1 MAILAPFRG
10 LIYNPDKITDL
21 SRVITPPYDVIS
33 PQQQEAL
40 YARHPYNMIQLDLGK
55 NLPGDS
61 PTFNRYTRAAR
72 LLKGWQKEKVLVREP
87 KPAIYL
93 YRIHYSFPGQ
103 GRRQRTG
110 FIALLGL
117 EPFDSGMVRPHEKT
131 FSGIKVDRFHLLDH
145 CQAQFCPIFSFYED
159 PENQVVEL
167 LSSRA
172 HSEPFIDYQDDD
184 GIRHQLWRVTD
195 KAVLNKVQK
204 DFQEKRV
211 YIADGHHRY
220 ETGLAYKQAMQERV
234 PDSPSGSPFN
244 FTLMFLCNMH
254 DPGLA
259 ILPTH
264 RVLCQF
270 SEERLAHF
278 EKDIAEDFQV
288 ERFPFKPATRKK
300 VKQAFL
306 ARMEEK
312 AREGQVLGVYS
323 AAPPTLY
330 LLTLKGACLEGACAE
345 DLHPLLR
352 KLEVM
357 ILSRL
362 VLQKV
367 LGIKPEEL
375 DRENLIEYRHDARE
389 AMALVESGRCR
400 MAFLLT
406 PPPIQQIQE
415 VADAGLIM
423 PRKSTFFYPK
433 TPTGLVINIMKP
445 NEIIRA

>member
-1 MAILAPFRG
+1 
-10 LIYNPDKITDL
+10 
-21 SRVITPPYDVIS
+21 
-33 PQQQEAL
+33 
-40 YARHPYNMIQLDLGK
+40 
-55 NLPGDS
+55 
-61 PTFNRYTRAAR
+61 
-72 LLKGWQKEKVLVREP
+72 
-87 KPAIYL
+87 
-93 YRIHYSFPGQ
+93 
-103 GRRQRTG
+103 
-110 FIALLGL
+110 
-117 EPFDSGMVRPHEKT
+117 
-131 FSGIKVDRFHLLDH
+131 
-145 CQAQFCPIFSFYED
+145 
-159 PENQVVEL
+159 
-167 LSSRA
+167 
-172 HSEPFIDYQDDD
+172 
-184 GIRHQLWRVTD
+184 
-195 KAVLNKVQK
+195 
-204 DFQEKRV
+204 
-211 YIADGHHRY
+211 
-220 ETGLAYKQAMQERV
+220 
-234 PDSPSGSPFN
+234 
-244 FTLMFLCNMH
+244 MFLCNMH

-270 SEERLAHF
+270 SEERLASF
-278 EKDIAEDFQV
+278 EKDITEDFQV
-288 ERFPFKPATRKK
+288 ERFPFETATRKK

-306 ARMEEK
+306 TRMEEK

-330 LLTLKGACLEGACAE
+330 LLTLKGTCLEGACAE
-345 DLHPLLR
+345 DLHPILR
-352 KLEVM
+352 KLDVM

-415 VADAGLIM
+415 VAEAGLIM

-445 NEIIRA
+445 NETIMA